1 MLKFMLPLARVERG
15 LHTYTEKNTS
25 PKADPTEGM
34 AGEEGMSFSKGI
46 QTYGLFWILS
56 SIVILRQ
63 NMEKTAARI
72 EAQALMD
79 RIA

>member
-46 QTYGLFWILS
+46 QTY
-56 SIVILRQ
+56 
-63 NMEKTAARI
+63 
-72 EAQALMD
+72 
-79 RIA
+79 